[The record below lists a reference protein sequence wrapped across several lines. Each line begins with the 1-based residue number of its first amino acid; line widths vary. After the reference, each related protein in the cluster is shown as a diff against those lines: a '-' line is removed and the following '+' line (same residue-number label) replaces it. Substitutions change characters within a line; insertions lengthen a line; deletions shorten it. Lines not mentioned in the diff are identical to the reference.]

1 MTVMELHVGEKFRL
15 RRKIG
20 SGSCGEVFSGRNA
33 ETGEQVAIKLE
44 KIESKRPMLGHE
56 AHLYNALKGE
66 VGVPKMHWHGT
77 ESEYNV
83 IVMDRLGPSMQNL
96 FDACDRKFS
105 LKTVLMIADQM
116 ITRVEQV
123 HAKDYLHRDIKPD
136 NFLIGGHQ
144 VGKAGLVHII
154 DFGLSKRYR
163 ERKTQKHVVFGEG
176 KSFMGTARF
185 ASLNAHKG
193 IVQGRRDDL
202 EAVGYVLAYFLRGN
216 LPWQK
221 VRAESKPEL
230 YQKIAAMKE
239 SVTTEELCEHLP
251 IEFATYLDY
260 CRGLSFTEKPD
271 YVYLRSLFQ
280 DLLESKGYE
289 NDGLFDW
296 IAPSSSLMPES
307 SELAPQSQEDI
318 AATAAAAAAC

>member
-1 MTVMELHVGEKFRL
+1 MTVMELQVGVNFRL

-44 KIESKRPMLGHE
+44 KVESKRPMLLHE
-56 AHLYNALKGE
+56 AHLYSALKGE
-66 VGVPKMHWHGT
+66 VGIPKVHWHGT
-77 ESEYNV
+77 ESEFNV
-83 IVMDRLGPSMQNL
+83 MVMDRLGPSLQNL
-96 FDACDRKFS
+96 FDACNRKFS

-163 ERKTQKHVVFGEG
+163 ERKTQKHVAFGEG
-176 KSFMGTARF
+176 KGFLGTARF
-185 ASLNAHKG
+185 ASLNAHRG
-193 IVQGRRDDL
+193 TVQGRRDDL
-202 EAVGYVLAYFLRGN
+202 EAIGYVLVYFLCGS
-216 LPWQK
+216 LPWQGIK
-221 VRAESKPEL
+221 ADTKPEL
-230 YQKIAAMKE
+230 YKRIAEMKE
-239 SVTTEELCEHLP
+239 SIPTEKLCEHLP
-251 IEFATYLDY
+251 IEFATFLDY
-260 CRGLSFTEKPD
+260 CQGLSFTEKPD
-271 YVYLRSLFQ
+271 YSYLRSLFQ
-280 DLLESKGYE
+280 DLFESKGYK

-296 IAPSSSLMPES
+296 IAPSSSLMPECTKPA
-307 SELAPQSQEDI
+307 EESQEDI
-318 AATAAAAAAC
+318 AAAAAVAAC

>member
-1 MTVMELHVGEKFRL
+1 MAVMELNVGEKFRL

-44 KIESKRPMLGHE
+44 KIESKRPMLLHE
-56 AHLYNALKGE
+56 AHLYRTLKGE
-66 VGVPKMHWHGT
+66 VGVPNVHWYGT
-77 ESEYNV
+77 ESEFNV
-83 IVMDRLGPSMQNL
+83 IVMDRLGPSLQNL

-105 LKTVLMIADQM
+105 LKTVLMLADQM

-123 HAKDYLHRDIKPD
+123 HTKDYLHRDIKPD

-144 VGKAGLVHII
+144 LGKAGLLHII

-163 ERKTQKHVVFGEG
+163 ERKTQKHVPFGEG
-176 KSFMGTARF
+176 KGFLGTARF
-185 ASLNAHKG
+185 ASVNAHRG
-193 IVQGRRDDL
+193 VVQGRRDDL

-216 LPWQK
+216 LPWQGI
-221 VRAESKPEL
+221 RADSKPEL
-230 YQKIAAMKE
+230 YKKIAAMKE
-239 SVTTEELCEHLP
+239 STPMEELCEHLP
-251 IEFATYLDY
+251 VEFANFLNY

-271 YVYLRSLFQ
+271 YAFLRGLFQ
-280 DLLESKGYE
+280 DLFKRKGYE

-296 IAPSSSLMPES
+296 IAPSSSLMQENSEPAQPVQE
-307 SELAPQSQEDI
+307 ELA
-318 AATAAAAAAC
+318 AAAAAAAC

>member
-1 MTVMELHVGEKFRL
+1 VVVMELHVGEKFRL

-44 KIESKRPMLGHE
+44 KIESKRPMLVHE
-56 AHLYNALKGE
+56 AHLYNILKGE

-77 ESEYNV
+77 ESEFNV
-83 IVMDRLGPSMQNL
+83 IVMDRLGPSLQNL

-105 LKTVLMIADQM
+105 LKTVLMLADQM

-144 VGKAGLVHII
+144 VGKAGLLHII

-163 ERKTQKHVVFGEG
+163 ERKTQKHVQFGEG
-176 KSFMGTARF
+176 RGFLGTARF
-185 ASLNAHKG
+185 ASLNAHRG
-193 IVQGRRDDL
+193 VAQGRRDDL
-202 EAVGYVLAYFLRGN
+202 EAVGYVLAYFLRGS
-216 LPWQK
+216 LPWQGI
-221 VRAESKPEL
+221 RAESKPEL
-230 YQKIAAMKE
+230 YKKIAAMKE
-239 SVTTEELCEHLP
+239 STPVETLCELLP
-251 IEFATYLDY
+251 IEFATFFDY

-271 YVYLRSLFQ
+271 YAYLRRLFQ
-280 DLLESKGYE
+280 DLFESKGYE

-296 IAPSSSLMPES
+296 IAPDSSLKHDN
-307 SELAPQSQEDI
+307 SELVQPSQEEL
-318 AATAAAAAAC
+318 AAAAVAAAC